1 MQVIGQ
7 RVADRTTNVSRSTVT
22 ATASPARSGE
32 RHDAGGRLRWLIC
45 ALLFFATTIN
55 YMDRQV
61 IGILAPYLQ
70 HIIGWN
76 DVQYGYIVT
85 AFQAAYALG
94 MLLAGRMID
103 RVGTRIGY
111 AISIAVWSLSAM
123 GHALANSVAG
133 FIAARFMLGLGES
146 GNFPAAIK
154 TVAEWF
160 PRKERALAT
169 GVFNAGCNV
178 GAVLAPL
185 AVPWIYT
192 HWGWRWAFVFTGVFS
207 ATWLVAWLLIYRSPQ
222 EHPRLSRGELAYI
235 RSDPAEGSA
244 HISWRR
250 LLPHRQTWAFA
261 AAKFLTDPIWWFYLF
276 WTPSFLHSQHG
287 LTLTE
292 LSGPLV
298 VIYLMADGGSIA
310 GGWLSSRLLKRG
322 WSVNQGRKTAMG
334 ICALAVVPIVLVS
347 RVSQLWTAVLLIGLA
362 AAAHQGWSCNLFTLA
377 SDMFPRRA
385 VASVVGLGGFA
396 GAVGGMLIADGVGHI
411 LQWTHSY
418 VWPFVIAGSAYLVAL
433 LALHL
438 LAPHLEAV
446 QLDASA

>member
-1 MQVIGQ
+1 MAATVNQNPKQSRGELIGSAAV
-7 RVADRTTNVSRSTVT
+7 RVPEVT
-22 ATASPARSGE
+22 AKMG
-32 RHDAGGRLRWLIC
+32 HYRWLIC

-70 HIIGWN
+70 RVIGWN
-76 DVQYGYIVT
+76 DIQYGYIVT

-94 MLLAGRMID
+94 LLVVGRLID

-111 AISIAVWSLSAM
+111 ALSIAVWSLSAM

-133 FIAARFMLGLGES
+133 FVLARFMLGLGES
-146 GNFPAAIK
+146 GNFPAGIK

-169 GVFNAGCNV
+169 GLFNAGSNV

-185 AVPWIYT
+185 AVPWIYI
-192 HWGWRWAFVFTGVFS
+192 HLGWRWAFVFTGFFS
-207 ATWLVAWLLIYRSPQ
+207 AAWLVAWLTTYRRPQ
-222 EHPRLSRGELAYI
+222 EHPRLSAGELAYI
-235 RSDPAEGSA
+235 QNDAGESA
-244 HISWRR
+244 GKLSWAS
-250 LLPHRQTWAFA
+250 LLPHRQTWGFA

-276 WTPSFLHSQHG
+276 WVPSFLHSKHG
-287 LTLTE
+287 LTLTQ

-298 VIYLMADGGSIA
+298 VIYIMADGGSIA

-322 WSVNQGRKTAMG
+322 WSVNRARKTAMA
-334 ICALAVVPIVLVS
+334 ICALAVVPIISVS
-347 RVSQLWTAVLLIGLA
+347 RVVQLWPAVLLIGLA

-377 SDMFPRRA
+377 SDMFPKRA
-385 VASVVGLGGFA
+385 VASVVGVGGFA

-418 VWPFVIAGSAYLVAL
+418 VVPFLIAGSAYLIAL
-433 LALHL
+433 LVLHL
-438 LAPHLEAV
+438 LAPQLQAV
-446 QLDASA
+446 NIAAAQE

>member
-1 MQVIGQ
+1 VNQSTKPTRLPVTGS
-7 RVADRTTNVSRSTVT
+7 APAAAAEPPPTT
-22 ATASPARSGE
+22 G
-32 RHDAGGRLRWLIC
+32 HYRWGIC

-70 HIIGWN
+70 RIIGWN
-76 DVQYGYIVT
+76 DIQYGYIVT

-94 MLLAGRMID
+94 LLGMGRLID

-123 GHALANSVAG
+123 GHALANSVWG
-133 FIAARFMLGLGES
+133 FVTARFMLGLGES
-146 GNFPAAIK
+146 GNFPAGIK

-169 GVFNAGCNV
+169 GLFNAGSNV

-185 AVPWIYT
+185 AVPWIYV
-192 HWGWRWAFVFTGVFS
+192 HLGWRWAFLFTGFFS
-207 ATWLVAWLLIYRSPQ
+207 AGWLLAWLVIYRRPEQ
-222 EHPRLSRGELAYI
+222 HPRLSPSELAYI
-235 RSDPAEGSA
+235 HTDPAEPLGKIA
-244 HISWRR
+244 WKQ
-250 LLPHRQTWAFA
+250 LWPHRQTWAFA

-276 WTPSFLHSQHG
+276 WIPSFLHSKHG

-292 LSGPLV
+292 LSAPLV
-298 VIYLMADGGSIA
+298 VIYIMADGGSIA
-310 GGWLSSRLLKRG
+310 GGWLSSRLLRQG
-322 WSVNQGRKTAMG
+322 WSLNRARKTAMAV
-334 ICALAVVPIVLVS
+334 CALAVVPIVSVS
-347 RVSQLWTAVLLIGLA
+347 RVVHLWPAVLLIGLA

-377 SDMFPRRA
+377 SDMFPKRA

-418 VWPFVIAGSAYLVAL
+418 MVPFLIAGCAYLIAL
-433 LALHL
+433 LFLHL
-438 LAPHLEAV
+438 LAPRLQPVES
-446 QLDASA
+446 DSAAQG

>member
-1 MQVIGQ
+1 MAATVNQNPKQSRGELIGSAAV
-7 RVADRTTNVSRSTVT
+7 RVPEVT
-22 ATASPARSGE
+22 AKMG
-32 RHDAGGRLRWLIC
+32 HYRWLIC

-70 HIIGWN
+70 RVIGWN
-76 DVQYGYIVT
+76 DIQYGYIVT

-94 MLLAGRMID
+94 LLVVGRLID

-111 AISIAVWSLSAM
+111 ALSIAVWSLSAM
-123 GHALANSVAG
+123 GHALANSVGG
-133 FIAARFMLGLGES
+133 FVLARFMLGLGES
-146 GNFPAAIK
+146 GNFPAGIK

-169 GVFNAGCNV
+169 GLFNAGSNV

-185 AVPWIYT
+185 AVPWIYI
-192 HWGWRWAFVFTGVFS
+192 HLGWRWAFVFTGFFS
-207 ATWLVAWLLIYRSPQ
+207 AAWLVAWLTTYRRPQ
-222 EHPRLSRGELAYI
+222 EHPRLSAGELAYI
-235 RSDPAEGSA
+235 QNDAGEPAGKLCWAS
-244 HISWRR
+244 
-250 LLPHRQTWAFA
+250 LLPHRQTWGFA

-276 WTPSFLHSQHG
+276 WVPSFLHSKHG
-287 LTLTE
+287 LTLTQ

-298 VIYLMADGGSIA
+298 VIYVMADGGSIA

-322 WSVNQGRKTAMG
+322 WSVNRARKTAMA
-334 ICALAVVPIVLVS
+334 ICALAVVPIISVS
-347 RVSQLWTAVLLIGLA
+347 RVVQLWPAVLLIGLA

-377 SDMFPRRA
+377 SDMFPKRA
-385 VASVVGLGGFA
+385 VASVVGVGGFA

-418 VWPFVIAGSAYLVAL
+418 VVPFLIAGSAYLIAL
-433 LALHL
+433 LVLHL
-438 LAPHLEAV
+438 LAPQLQAV
-446 QLDASA
+446 SIAAAQE

>member
-1 MQVIGQ
+1 MVDPIT
-7 RVADRTTNVSRSTVT
+7 RPSRSPIKVPVKAPDAPA
-22 ATASPARSGE
+22 ATG
-32 RHDAGGRLRWLIC
+32 RHRWVIC

-70 HIIGWN
+70 RIIGWN
-76 DVQYGYIVT
+76 DIQYGYIVT

-94 MLLAGRMID
+94 LLLMGRLID

-111 AISIAVWSLSAM
+111 AISIAVWSFSAM
-123 GHALANSVAG
+123 GHALANSVWG
-133 FIAARFMLGLGES
+133 FVTARFMLGLGES
-146 GNFPAAIK
+146 GNFPAGIK

-169 GVFNAGCNV
+169 GLFNAGSNV

-185 AVPWIYT
+185 AVPWIYL
-192 HWGWRWAFVFTGVFS
+192 HLGWRWAFLFTGFFS
-207 ATWLVAWLLIYRSPQ
+207 AGWLIAWLVIYRRPEQ
-222 EHPRLSRGELAYI
+222 HPRLSPSELAHI
-235 RSDPAEGSA
+235 QSDPAEPLGK
-244 HISWRR
+244 ISWKQ

-276 WTPSFLHSQHG
+276 WIPSFLHSKHS
-287 LTLTE
+287 LTLVE
-292 LSGPLV
+292 LSAPLV
-298 VIYLMADGGSIA
+298 VIYVMADGGSIA
-310 GGWLSSRLLKRG
+310 GGWLSSRLLQRG
-322 WSVNQGRKTAMG
+322 WSINQARKMAMAV
-334 ICALAVVPIVLVS
+334 CALAVVPIVSVS
-347 RVSQLWTAVLLIGLA
+347 RVVHLWPAVLLIGLA

-377 SDMFPRRA
+377 SDMFPKRA

-418 VWPFVIAGSAYLVAL
+418 VVPFLIAGCAYLLAL
-433 LALHL
+433 LVLHL
-438 LAPHLEAV
+438 LAPRLQAV
-446 QLDASA
+446 QIDSAARG

>member
-1 MQVIGQ
+1 MNQSTKPTRLPVTGS
-7 RVADRTTNVSRSTVT
+7 APAAAAEPPPTT
-22 ATASPARSGE
+22 G
-32 RHDAGGRLRWLIC
+32 HYRWGIC

-70 HIIGWN
+70 RIIGWN
-76 DVQYGYIVT
+76 DIQYGYIVT

-94 MLLAGRMID
+94 LLGMGRLID

-111 AISIAVWSLSAM
+111 AISIAVWSFSAM
-123 GHALANSVAG
+123 GHALANSVWG
-133 FIAARFMLGLGES
+133 FVTARFMLGLGES
-146 GNFPAAIK
+146 GNFPAGIK

-169 GVFNAGCNV
+169 GLFNAGSNV

-185 AVPWIYT
+185 AVPWIYV
-192 HWGWRWAFVFTGVFS
+192 HLGWRWTFLFTGFFS
-207 ATWLVAWLLIYRSPQ
+207 AGWLLAWLVIYRRPEQ
-222 EHPRLSRGELAYI
+222 HPRLSPSELAYI
-235 RSDPAEGSA
+235 NSDPAEPLGKIA
-244 HISWRR
+244 WKQ
-250 LLPHRQTWAFA
+250 LWPLRQTWAFA

-276 WTPSFLHSQHG
+276 WIPSFLHSKHG

-292 LSGPLV
+292 LSAPLV
-298 VIYLMADGGSIA
+298 VIYIMADGGSIA
-310 GGWLSSRLLKRG
+310 GGWLSSRLLRQG
-322 WSVNQGRKTAMG
+322 WSLNRARKTAMAV
-334 ICALAVVPIVLVS
+334 CALAVVPIISVS
-347 RVSQLWTAVLLIGLA
+347 RVVHLWPAVLLIGLA

-377 SDMFPRRA
+377 SDMFPKRA

-418 VWPFVIAGSAYLVAL
+418 MVPFLIAGCAYLIAL
-433 LALHL
+433 LFLHL
-438 LAPHLEAV
+438 LAPRLQPV
-446 QLDASA
+446 QIDSAAHR

>member
-1 MQVIGQ
+1 VEQITP
-7 RVADRTTNVSRSTVT
+7 RTGEAAA
-22 ATASPARSGE
+22 ATREPPAG
-32 RHDAGGRLRWLIC
+32 AGHYRWLIC

-70 HIIGWN
+70 RIIGWN
-76 DVQYGYIVT
+76 DIQYGYIVT

-94 MLLAGRMID
+94 LLVMGRVID

-111 AISIAVWSLSAM
+111 AVSIAVWSLSAM
-123 GHALANSVAG
+123 GHALANSVWG
-133 FIAARFMLGLGES
+133 FMAARFMLGLGES
-146 GNFPAAIK
+146 GNFPAGIK

-169 GVFNAGCNV
+169 GLFNSGTNV
-178 GAVLAPL
+178 GAVLAPI

-192 HWGWRWAFVFTGVFS
+192 HLGWRWAFVFTGFFS
-207 ATWLVAWLLIYRSPQ
+207 AGWLVAWLAIYRAPAQ
-222 EHPRLSRGELAYI
+222 HPRLSPRELAYI
-235 RSDPAEGSA
+235 QSGGSEPAGS
-244 HISWRR
+244 IPWKR

-276 WTPSFLHSQHG
+276 WIPSFLHSKHG

-292 LSGPLV
+292 LSAPLV
-298 VIYLMADGGSIA
+298 VIYVMADGGSIA

-322 WSVNQGRKTAMG
+322 WSVNRARKTAMAA
-334 ICALAVVPIVLVS
+334 CAVAVVPIVTVS
-347 RVSQLWTAVLLIGLA
+347 RVAQLWPAVLLIGLA
-362 AAAHQGWSCNLFTLA
+362 AAAHQGWSCNLFTLV
-377 SDMFPRRA
+377 SDMFPKRA

-396 GAVGGMLIADGVGHI
+396 GAVGGMMIADLVGHI

-418 VWPFVIAGSAYLVAL
+418 VVPFFLAGSAYLIAL
-433 LALHL
+433 VALHL
-438 LAPHLEAV
+438 LAPRLRAAAIDSGAER
-446 QLDASA
+446 

>member
-1 MQVIGQ
+1 MTSPGRI
-7 RVADRTTNVSRSTVT
+7 
-22 ATASPARSGE
+22 ATSPASSASSPETRVP
-32 RHDAGGRLRWLIC
+32 GGRLRWVIC

-70 HIIGWN
+70 RVIGWN

-103 RVGTRIGY
+103 RVGTRMGY

-123 GHALANSVAG
+123 AHALANSVAG

-160 PRKERALAT
+160 PGKERALAT
-169 GVFNAGCNV
+169 GLFNAGSNV

-185 AVPWIYT
+185 AVPWIYV
-192 HWGWRWAFVFTGVFS
+192 HWGWRWAFLFTGVFS
-207 ATWLVAWLLIYRSPQ
+207 AIWVIAWLLIYRSPQ
-222 EHPRLSRGELAYI
+222 EHPRLSPGELAYI
-235 RSDPAEGSA
+235 QNDQVQAAGT
-244 HISWRR
+244 ISWRR

-276 WTPSFLHSQHG
+276 WIPSFLHNKHG

-298 VIYLMADGGSIA
+298 VIYVMADGGSIL
-310 GGWLSSRLLKRG
+310 GGWLSFRLLKRG
-322 WSVNQGRKTAMG
+322 WSVNRGRKTAMA
-334 ICALAVVPIVLVS
+334 ICALAVVPIVS
-347 RVSQLWTAVLLIGLA
+347 VSQVAQLWPAVLLIGLA

-377 SDMFPRRA
+377 SDLFPREA

-418 VWPFVIAGSAYLVAL
+418 VLPFALAGTAYLIAL

-438 LAPHLEAV
+438 LAPHLNPV
-446 QLDASA
+446 QMESSA